1 MEDDNKYAC
10 NACGTRQDAVRSIEL
25 DRLPPVLNVQLLRF
39 VFDRKLGRKKKLLTF
54 IEFGETLDMSKYL
67 NQKPGT
73 SSTAPPRFRGI
84 ACLLTCCFSQEQQ
97 STTSLPSSFIAVR
110 VLSVVTTSL
119 TSKPCLPRSGSDST
133 TSSSRNSQT
142 RNNWVLKTRT
152 RVGQSHHL
160 FSTF

>member
-73 SSTAPPRFRGI
+73 RST
-84 ACLLTCCFSQEQQ
+84 
-97 STTSLPSSFIAVR
+97 SSFIIF
-110 VLSVVTTSL
+110 LSPSTILRNYLLISDTSYRNNNL
-119 TSKPCLPRSGSDST
+119 QSYCRPH
-133 TSSSRNSQT
+133 SSRSECFQWSLH
-142 RNNWVLKTRT
+142 R
-152 RVGQSHHL
+152 SHQNHA
-160 FSTF
+160 FRAVVPIQRRAHRETIRQETIGC